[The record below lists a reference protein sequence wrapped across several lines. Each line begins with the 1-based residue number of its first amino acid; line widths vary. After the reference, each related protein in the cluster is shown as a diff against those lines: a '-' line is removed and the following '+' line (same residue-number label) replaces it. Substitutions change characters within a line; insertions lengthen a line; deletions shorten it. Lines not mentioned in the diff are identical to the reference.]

1 MRRKYDN
8 IIHAL
13 SLFVVTFVAYSIVS
27 PHLDL
32 KTKYKV
38 ALLNHD
44 YLIIFNLY
52 KKNRLYTNLNIK
64 QLQIIIQKW
73 KEVKNK
79 KVINNSWLPKKKP
92 FNREI
97 LLF

>member
-1 MRRKYDN
+1 MTD
-8 IIHAL
+8 IIPI
-13 SLFVVTFVAYSIVS
+13 LFDY
-27 PHLDL
+27 LDL

-44 YLIIFNLY
+44 YLIIFNFY
-52 KKNRLYTNLNIK
+52 KKNRLYTNSNIK

-79 KVINNSWLPKKKP
+79 KVIHNSWLPKKKP